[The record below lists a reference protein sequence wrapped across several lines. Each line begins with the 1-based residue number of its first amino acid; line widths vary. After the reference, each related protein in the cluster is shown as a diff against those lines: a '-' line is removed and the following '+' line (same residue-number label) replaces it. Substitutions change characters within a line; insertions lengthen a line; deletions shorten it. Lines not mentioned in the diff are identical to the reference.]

1 MKKIV
6 SVILAVALVISMCAV
21 MSFAAEDYVVDLST
35 VEFTGG
41 SGGEHAAHGYAGV
54 DTLLLGYGNVI
65 TLGNMNLGDYSACEI
80 TYATDLGYVAQKED
94 MKIPAN
100 FSLKSN
106 NVCIGCSNQEPQTD
120 GLLAQADCIDVDKE
134 NLHNPEGANWDKDER
149 VCSIDLTNVDYSGEV
164 WLSHFNSTGN
174 EALVAEI
181 RFVAKEEAPA
191 GGLRDFDSAKGDKLS
206 FDQILVNG
214 AEIANGNDAV
224 IAAKALVD
232 GSDGSVSTVALH
244 GWFGNANAK
253 VESYGYTIDD
263 GEPVYGEFS
272 SAAEPEVVNAGGES
286 RYTVSVDVSELKDGA
301 EHKIWVVVKLDNGD
315 IVKLNRYDNRGQE
328 GAKDREVYVN
338 YKAPASQ
345 PETVPSTEPET
356 VPQTGDVTVAMFAVI
371 AVLAMGAAV
380 VFVKK
385 RAF

>member
-1 MKKIV
+1 M
-6 SVILAVALVISMCAV
+6 
-21 MSFAAEDYVVDLST
+21 
-35 VEFTGG
+35 
-41 SGGEHAAHGYAGV
+41 
-54 DTLLLGYGNVI
+54 
-65 TLGNMNLGDYSACEI
+65 
-80 TYATDLGYVAQKED
+80 
-94 MKIPAN
+94 
-100 FSLKSN
+100 
-106 NVCIGCSNQEPQTD
+106 
-120 GLLAQADCIDVDKE
+120 
-134 NLHNPEGANWDKDER
+134 
-149 VCSIDLTNVDYSGEV
+149 
-164 WLSHFNSTGN
+164 
-174 EALVAEI
+174 
-181 RFVAKEEAPA
+181 
-191 GGLRDFDSAKGDKLS
+191 
-206 FDQILVNG
+206 
-214 AEIANGNDAV
+214 
-224 IAAKALVD
+224 
-232 GSDGSVSTVALH
+232 H

-356 VPQTGDVTVAMFAVI
+356 VAQTGDVTVAMFAVI